1 MNDLDKLVRAPH
13 GEDEVRAFYGWKDEY
28 LLADGT
34 PIREWERDNIRPAR
48 VPAPLRFAGRP
59 VQTLRVH
66 RLLVDRFESVY
77 NEIHHVG
84 LWSAVESYAGAYAFR
99 LIRGGESLSMH
110 AYGAAIDHDPL
121 HNQLG
126 AAPEHCSF
134 GNTEAGRAVVRIF
147 EAHGFF
153 WGGKF
158 RGRPD
163 GMHFQF
169 ATGA

>member
-1 MNDLDKLVRAPH
+1 MLTPLHAPH
-13 GEDEVRAFYGWKDEY
+13 GEEAVRAFYGWRDEY

-34 PIREWERDNIRPAR
+34 PAREWERDNIRPAR
-48 VPAPLRFAGRP
+48 VPAPLKFAGRP
-59 VQTLRVH
+59 VNTLRVH

-84 LWSAVESYAGAYAFR
+84 LWPAVESYAGAYAFR

-110 AYGAAIDHDPL
+110 SYGAAVDHDPFR
-121 HNQLG
+121 NPLG
-126 AAPEHCSF
+126 APPERCFF

-158 RGRPD
+158 QGRKD